1 MHRAAGPARLP
12 RGKVKSVLRPLVLRV
27 GQGELTFKVC
37 LGSSCH
43 VLLSVFCACALVHN
57 NYVAGH
63 LNAPLNR
70 HFIGGAKLH
79 LTGRVSM

>member
-57 NYVAGH
+57 YVAGH
-63 LNAPLNR
+63 LNAPLN
-70 HFIGGAKLH
+70 FFLGGAKLH